1 MSNIRDKT
9 TNEEIKEDIKEEM
22 IEDYEQV
29 NHTLDENID
38 IALQTS
44 SMGIAGKK

>member
-9 TNEEIKEDIKEEM
+9 TNEEIKEDVKEEM

-29 NHTLDENID
+29 NHTLDDNID
-38 IALQTS
+38 IAAQTGS
-44 SMGIAGKK
+44 LGIAGKK